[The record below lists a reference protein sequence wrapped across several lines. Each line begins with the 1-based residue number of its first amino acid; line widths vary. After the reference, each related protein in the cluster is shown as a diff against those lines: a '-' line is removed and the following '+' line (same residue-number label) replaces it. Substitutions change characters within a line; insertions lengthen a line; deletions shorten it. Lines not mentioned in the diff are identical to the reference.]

1 MRTKEL
7 GRSRRENSRKAA
19 VFDHDVIF
27 RAGDRVYIRTLAGAR
42 CQGDNSG
49 ELTASTAANSFD
61 QSLSPNSSESSALM
75 SIIANYTSHTSRRR
89 HAADVCRY
97 VHVYRK
103 LKCNAVTV
111 AQYAPMPLI
120 YVQKKR

>member
-1 MRTKEL
+1 MKIAEKRLCLITTLYFEPVT
-7 GRSRRENSRKAA
+7 GC
-19 VFDHDVIF
+19 
-27 RAGDRVYIRTLAGAR
+27 IRTLAGAR

-49 ELTASTAANSFD
+49 ELTASTAANSLD

-120 YVQKKR
+120 YVQKKTVG